1 MIDLEKKYL
10 DFVKQTIANY
20 LRDYE
25 LYIFGSRAK
34 NNAKEYSDIDLA
46 IDSVEL
52 TPEIKSK
59 IEAFFE
65 ASTLPYEVDI
75 IDLNNITENFKQL
88 IKEDLIKI

>member
-20 LRDYE
+20 LRDYG

>member
-46 IDSVEL
+46 IDSTEL

>member
-10 DFVKQTIANY
+10 DFVKQTIASY
-20 LRDYE
+20 LQDYE

>member
-20 LRDYE
+20 LRNYE

-34 NNAKEYSDIDLA
+34 NSAKEYSDIDIA
-46 IDSVEL
+46 IDSIEL

-65 ASTLPYEVDI
+65 ASILPYEVDI
-75 IDLNNITENFKQL
+75 VDLNNVAENFKQL